1 MKLKSRLLI
10 LASSLGL
17 ATLMSSC
24 QSTGGAAAGADAVTC
39 DKCKTVWVKTA
50 TVTPGSKGFTTY
62 ANQKSME
69 CPDCQSAVVT
79 FFKTG
84 ELKHTC
90 THCGGAMTHCTQH

>member
-24 QSTGGAAAGADAVTC
+24 QSTGGATAGADAVTC

-50 TVTPGSKGFTTY
+50 SPGPGGKGYMTY
-62 ANQKSME
+62 SNQKSMN
-69 CPDCQSAVVT
+69 CPDCQSAVTT

-84 ELKHTC
+84 QLKHTC

>member
-1 MKLKSRLLI
+1 MKLKTRLLI

-17 ATLMSSC
+17 AALMSSC
-24 QSTGGAAAGADAVTC
+24 QSTSGATAGSDAVTC

-50 TVTPGSKGFTTY
+50 TLTPAGKGYMTY
-62 ANQKSME
+62 TNQKSMS
-69 CPDCQSAVVT
+69 CPDCQSAVAT

-90 THCGGAMTHCTQH
+90 THCGGNMTHCTQH

>member
-1 MKLKSRLLI
+1 MKIKTRLLLI
-10 LASSLGL
+10 AGSLSL

-50 TVTPGSKGFTTY
+50 SPGPGGKSFMTY
-62 ANQKSME
+62 RDVKTME
-69 CPDCQSAVVT
+69 CPDCQSAVTT

-84 ELKHTC
+84 EFKHTC
-90 THCGGAMTHCTQH
+90 SHCGGTMTHCTKH